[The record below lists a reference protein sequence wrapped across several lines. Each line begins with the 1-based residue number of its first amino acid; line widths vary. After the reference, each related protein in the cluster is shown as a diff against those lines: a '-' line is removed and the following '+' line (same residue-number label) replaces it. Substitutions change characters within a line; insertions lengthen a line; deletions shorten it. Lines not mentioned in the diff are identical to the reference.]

1 MHLGHS
7 SKENSSNGKPTTY
20 TKNYDRREL
29 LYLNENQ
36 PMRIGDSAH
45 IGMVVGYTDGPG
57 RTNRLSPVVAP
68 HVRRLF
74 IAFNLLSGADPAITI
89 RKCYMAAWRGN
100 TVSAVGICRVGFWA
114 VRSIVEVLTPQA
126 QLAGS
131 MGTGVFRIARK

>member
-7 SKENSSNGKPTTY
+7 SKEDSSNGKPATY

-29 LYLNENQ
+29 ILLSEYH

-45 IGMVVGYTDGPG
+45 VGMVVGYTDGPG
-57 RTNRLSPVVAP
+57 RTDRLSPVAAP

-74 IAFNLLSGADPAITI
+74 IAFNLLSGASLDLTI

-100 TVSAVGICRVGFWA
+100 TVAAVGICRVGFWA
-114 VRSIVEVLTPQA
+114 VRSIVEVLAPHA
-126 QLAGS
+126 LLAGT
-131 MGTGVFRIARK
+131 MGTGVFRITRK